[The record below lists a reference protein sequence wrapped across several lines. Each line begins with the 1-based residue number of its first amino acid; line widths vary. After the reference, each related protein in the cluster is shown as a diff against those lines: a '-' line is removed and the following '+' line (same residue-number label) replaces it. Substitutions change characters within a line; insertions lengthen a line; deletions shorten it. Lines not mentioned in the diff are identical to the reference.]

1 MTPPNHRVSKKLS
14 VDWGHFTTILLMLSW
29 TIWFYF
35 DARSTSKDAENLL
48 ILGPVAL
55 LTLILGTIALFQSLY
70 SARLP
75 EQLRPERLTRGELG
89 RVVALIGSFVV
100 FVFSLPTLGFDGA
113 GSIFICVAMALF
125 GERRPW
131 VLIIFPLVSMGI
143 LMTLFQLLVPYD
155 VPAILMPNF

>member
-1 MTPPNHRVSKKLS
+1 
-14 VDWGHFTTILLMLSW
+14 MLGW

-89 RVVALIGSFVV
+89 RVVALIVSFVF

-113 GSIFICVAMALF
+113 GSIYICVAMALF

-131 VLIIFPLVSMGI
+131 VLIIFPLVSMGM

-155 VPAILMPNF
+155 VPAIFMPNF

>member
-1 MTPPNHRVSKKLS
+1 
-14 VDWGHFTTILLMLSW
+14 
-29 TIWFYF
+29 
-35 DARSTSKDAENLL
+35 
-48 ILGPVAL
+48 VAL
-55 LTLILGTIALFQSLY
+55 LTLILGTITLFQSLY

-89 RVVALIGSFVV
+89 SVVALIGSFVI

-131 VLIIFPLVSMGI
+131 VLIIFPLVSMGM